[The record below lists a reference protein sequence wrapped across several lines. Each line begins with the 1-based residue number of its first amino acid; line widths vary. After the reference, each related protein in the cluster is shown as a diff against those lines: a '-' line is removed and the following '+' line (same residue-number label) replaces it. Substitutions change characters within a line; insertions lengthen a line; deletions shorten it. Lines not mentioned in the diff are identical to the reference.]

1 MTLEEIV
8 LKFNIVEVKKESGL
22 IGILFIVSL
31 IMFKILFY
39 QEEVATI
46 IRVVAS
52 FFWLFV
58 IPGFFVMSYWKE
70 KIGFMERFIAGII
83 VSAAIIGVSS
93 YYMALWG
100 IHAIYHGWIIPA
112 LIIIIMSII
121 YSIKTSEE
129 GS

>member
-1 MTLEEIV
+1 MEIKLEEI
-8 LKFNIVEVKKESGL
+8 KKEGEL
-22 IGILFIVSL
+22 IGILFLVSL

-39 QEEVATI
+39 QENITTI

-58 IPGFFVMSYWKE
+58 IPGLFIMFYWKE
-70 KIGFMERFIAGII
+70 QIGFMERFIVGTI

-100 IHAIYHGWIIPA
+100 IHAKYHGGIIPSM
-112 LIIIIMSII
+112 IIVIMSII
-121 YSIKTSEE
+121 YFVKKSKEKN
-129 GS
+129 